1 MIFSIFSEKDTTV
14 LKVRITIEDESGQL
28 IENTV
33 VYEDKS
39 LHLGTFSAIETLM
52 EDFKQASFP
61 AVEAQLLLFQQSA
74 FEKKVVTTSK
84 ASEA

>member
-1 MIFSIFSEKDTTV
+1 M
-14 LKVRITIEDESGQL
+14 LKATIKIEDENGHL
-28 IENTV
+28 IEKTV

-61 AVEAQLLLFQQSA
+61 AVETQLLLFQQAA
-74 FEKKVVTTSK
+74 FEKKWLRQARQAKNS
-84 ASEA
+84 ASGFSGPTRL

>member
-1 MIFSIFSEKDTTV
+1 M
-14 LKVRITIEDESGQL
+14 LKARITIEDESGHL
-28 IENTV
+28 IEKTV

-61 AVEAQLLLFQQSA
+61 AVEAQLLLFQQAA
-74 FEKKVVTTSK
+74 FEKKVVTSSK
-84 ASEA
+84 ESEG